1 MSRNRTLFFFCLSGA
16 LLRSSRNEAKHNPCS
31 LGKQTKKKKVKGK
44 KKKQRMAPPESVH
57 ASFIAHS
64 AYLEH
69 HSYCQPERE
78 KKETKKKKGKE
89 IGVGDVS
96 L

>member
-1 MSRNRTLFFFCLSGA
+1 
-16 LLRSSRNEAKHNPCS
+16 
-31 LGKQTKKKKVKGK
+31 
-44 KKKQRMAPPESVH
+44 MAPPESVH

-69 HSYCQPERE
+69 HSYCQPETE

-96 L
+96 LWVHSEKKKKGEAYRMDNNMRAVTEKKKNRKKC